1 VEPSVPFFLYKLRVK
16 YTRTRA
22 CTYVPIPVARGWR
35 GGGGG
40 ESFCLAAVASCR
52 RAIETVDCGTRLRAR
67 PQDATAVLLSSP
79 LSLSLSLSLL
89 LLKCFCFAQNGPAFR
104 LPIPRARFLAGSFR
118 IFRISFSISRRV
130 ADNARVNGSLI
141 IRSGCL
147 LNYPA
152 VRYSRPDGPA
162 ATSKSEKPLCGI
174 CIPDART

>member
-1 VEPSVPFFLYKLRVK
+1 MYI
-16 YTRTRA
+16 
-22 CTYVPIPVARGWR
+22 CTYTCCAGVARGWR
-35 GGGGG
+35 GGELLPSGRG
-40 ESFCLAAVASCR
+40 ELQKSDRNC
-52 RAIETVDCGTRLRAR
+52 RLRNAIAS
-67 PQDATAVLLSSP
+67 ATSRCDGGSPLLS
-79 LSLSLSLSLL
+79 SLSLSLSLL

>member
-1 VEPSVPFFLYKLRVK
+1 MKSHAAGASGSKRFGVEPSVPFFLYKLRVK

-52 RAIETVDCGTRLRAR
+52 RAID
-67 PQDATAVLLSSP
+67 
-79 LSLSLSLSLL
+79 SLSLSLSLL